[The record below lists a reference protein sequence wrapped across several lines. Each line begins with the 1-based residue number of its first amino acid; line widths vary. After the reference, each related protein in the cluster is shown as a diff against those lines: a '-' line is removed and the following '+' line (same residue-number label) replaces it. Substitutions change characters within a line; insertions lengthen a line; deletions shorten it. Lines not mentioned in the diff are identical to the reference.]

1 LDASNPGTVRC
12 RSRRGHRLLGSRS
25 GSNSP
30 VKPIGHPSGT
40 GSPLERTGYVVTAAN
55 LSAIQGRHKIPR
67 SALGSRAQRLAP
79 KWPAKFG
86 CRGCEVICTVR
97 ADLLCRVSKP
107 RGTSA
112 SRRASCHCPGP
123 SKAAPAVPS
132 APWRLPPTRRGLR
145 GIAAAQPPA
154 SVRARRSAGRGRPT
168 LPRWALPRAYLTRRP
183 CPFRREC
190 CTSER
195 SAHAGCSACGVA
207 GDDGG
212 PPKPLLEETI
222 GEILEAWLDS
232 PVEFADNECERV
244 RLTDLRRQCL
254 HLRGRFAQRLF
265 LVHAIHDRQADSPGV
280 DEFGRV
286 TT

>member
-1 LDASNPGTVRC
+1 MGPTASVLDT
-12 RSRRGHRLLGSRS
+12 
-25 GSNSP
+25 
-30 VKPIGHPSGT
+30 KTMPIS
-40 GSPLERTGYVVTAAN
+40 ERV
-55 LSAIQGRHKIPR
+55 LHK
-67 SALGSRAQRLAP
+67 RAQRA
-79 KWPAKFG
+79 
-86 CRGCEVICTVR
+86 
-97 ADLLCRVSKP
+97 
-107 RGTSA
+107 
-112 SRRASCHCPGP
+112 RR
-123 SKAAPAVPS
+123 
-132 APWRLPPTRRGLR
+132 LFGLR
-145 GIAAAQPPA
+145 I
-154 SVRARRSAGRGRPT
+154 
-168 LPRWALPRAYLTRRP
+168 
-183 CPFRREC
+183 
-190 CTSER
+190 
-195 SAHAGCSACGVA
+195 A